1 MLPVTQAYLNL
12 PPNLTVNLNEFYDG
26 GRFLE
31 DSALE
36 NLIRL
41 HGNID
46 YRIGG
51 NTRIKLVSRDS
62 LEMQHH
68 YYTPTHQSTPQATSQ
83 I

>member
-41 HGNID
+41 HGNIE
-46 YRIGG
+46 YRLGG
-51 NTRIKLVSRDS
+51 NTRIKLMSICKYS
-62 LEMQHH
+62 TLI
-68 YYTPTHQSTPQATSQ
+68 HQNTPQATSQ